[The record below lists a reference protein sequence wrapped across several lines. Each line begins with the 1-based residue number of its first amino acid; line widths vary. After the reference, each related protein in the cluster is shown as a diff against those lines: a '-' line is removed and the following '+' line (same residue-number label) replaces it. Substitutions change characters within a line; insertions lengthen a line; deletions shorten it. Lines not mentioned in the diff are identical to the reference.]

1 MCTDS
6 PKKVSISINTTYVTL
21 LLKRLPCSGPSCRP
35 SLQDS
40 SHNQCIALL
49 VLTVFRHVSCT
60 INISRHLHLQW
71 KSLKVLKLHTI
82 HTKLALGVDGKGT
95 PALIGC
101 PDVAAQSDAFHDKAW
116 HLWIPW
122 KNLWESYSRYS
133 RPFSDGETAGV
144 DADVTWFHSAY
155 HVRFYMFFII
165 SILKFQRA
173 SSQICD
179 TTRSGSVTSTSPADI
194 KLDIKCIDV
203 PLTPR
208 RWSVETAQTE
218 SDSFR
223 PDLRWNKIKT
233 WSDSLDQGEQR
244 PKAGCW
250 SFSAHFLKN
259 LQNINFLQSK
269 RCHRITSIS
278 LSAFSI
284 LFLLLP
290 CHSLR
295 LHSSLVQHI
304 PRLRAPN
311 PLGLLYYVD
320 QLHPIN
326 GFVVVCWSISIQC
339 ANLITISDS
348 TSESKATV
356 AAAVHAATVEAI
368 DEKYLPCRKRQVQS
382 FTMSGCGTDCAY
394 CNMG

>member
-1 MCTDS
+1 MFHVQLIYPGIYIYSGNHSRFWSFTPFTQNLHWVWMGRELLRWLVALMWLHRVMHFMTRLGTS
-6 PKKVSISINTTYVTL
+6 EFPERISERATADTAGLFPMV
-21 LLKRLPCSGPSCRP
+21 KRLAWMLMWHGFI
-35 SLQDS
+35 L
-40 SHNQCIALL
+40 HIMY
-49 VLTVFRHVSCT
+49 VFIC
-60 INISRHLHLQW
+60 
-71 KSLKVLKLHTI
+71 
-82 HTKLALGVDGKGT
+82 
-95 PALIGC
+95 
-101 PDVAAQSDAFHDKAW
+101 
-116 HLWIPW
+116 
-122 KNLWESYSRYS
+122 
-133 RPFSDGETAGV
+133 
-144 DADVTWFHSAY
+144 
-155 HVRFYMFFII
+155 FFII